1 MPLIGGPNASGVSAG
16 TTAIAKE
23 TRWRTRGNQAEHQQ
37 TFPEAATSDFKKF
50 ELVKLSSGKV
60 TQIATIPSAL
70 GVSSSVTD
78 GDLILGMALAD
89 ASGTTDTPI
98 PVIIADGNTDFLLRI
113 HNATAT
119 SAQEQD
125 VTLSDLA
132 ELFRYAGATTAT
144 IQTVVSAAPNGTNGI
159 NQVRIIEKL
168 DGQPDAA
175 EYGWVWAG
183 VRAVSREYNK

>member
-1 MPLIGGPNASGVSAG
+1 MPLIGAPNASGVSAG
-16 TTAIAKE
+16 TTAISKE
-23 TRWRTRGNQAEHQQ
+23 TRWRTGVQQARQQ
-37 TFPEAATSDFKKF
+37 NFPEAATSDFKKF

-78 GDLILGMALAD
+78 GDLILGMALKD
-89 ASGTTDTPI
+89 ASGTEDTVI
-98 PVIIADGNTDFLLRI
+98 PVIVANDFTDFLLRI
-113 HNATAT
+113 HNSTAT

-132 ELFRYAGATTAT
+132 ELFRYAGASTAV

-168 DGQPDAA
+168 DGQLAAA
-175 EYGWVWAG
+175 EYGWVWVN